1 MDSLN
6 ERTIFVT
13 GAGSGI
19 GAALAT
25 GLAEHGARVGVTDI
39 NLQSAQ
45 QVVEIIRQAG
55 GQAHPAQI
63 DVTDRAS
70 VAHAIAEVVEAFGP
84 LHTIVNNAGVSGEVP
99 FLEATEADWNRTMTV
114 NGLGVLICMQEA
126 AKVFIA
132 QGAGGRIINTTSIT
146 AKNASP
152 NFAPYA
158 ASKSAVSSLIQ
169 SGARALAPHNIRV
182 TGFAPGIV
190 DTQLWEGIQQDDAS
204 RQLKMQNYAK
214 QILVGRVA
222 VPQDLVPTVLF
233 LASSGADYL
242 TGQVIT
248 VDGGMV
254 LS

>member
-1 MDSLN
+1 MQTLT
-6 ERTIFVT
+6 ERTIIVT

-19 GAALAT
+19 GAALAL
-25 GLAEHGARVGVTDI
+25 GFAEHGARVGVADI
-39 NLQSAQ
+39 NLQAAN
-45 QVVEIIRQAG
+45 QVVEAILQAG
-55 GQAHPAQI
+55 GQAHAVQF
-63 DVTDRAS
+63 DVTDRQS
-70 VAHAIAEVVEAFGP
+70 VCAGIAEVVQVFGP
-84 LHTIVNNAGVSGEVP
+84 LYAIVNNAGISGEVP

-114 NGLGVLICMQEA
+114 NGLGVLVCMQEA

-132 QGAGGRIINTTSIT
+132 QGEGGRIINTTSIT

-169 SGARALAPHNIRV
+169 SGARALAAHNIRV

-190 DTQLWEGIQQDDAS
+190 DTQLWEGIQQDDAT
-204 RQLKMQNYAK
+204 RELKMASYAEK
-214 QILVGRVA
+214 ILVGRVA